1 MKPRF
6 GHSTDLITY
15 LSLNSSNSKWSKSL
29 NLPGGDG
36 EGVISIIR
44 F

>member
-1 MKPRF
+1 
-6 GHSTDLITY
+6 
-15 LSLNSSNSKWSKSL
+15 LSLNSCNSNWSKSL
-29 NLPGGDG
+29 NLPEGGGDG